1 MKKFLVVFALFAA
14 LIFVIGCGGGD
25 SGSSN
30 SGSCP
35 TIDGNMWSP
44 RSSSEMEWQEAL
56 DYCDNLTECGHT
68 DWHLPNINELR
79 TLIQNC
85 PGSQTGGACA
95 VSDPDHLAGSD
106 LSDDCYCEYKENNG
120 GYYSKLGDDGNV
132 WLWSSSTRSDSTGYA
147 WVVFFDY
154 GDMYSRSK
162 SYDYYV
168 RCVR

>member
-1 MKKFLVVFALFAA
+1 MKKFFVVLALFAA
-14 LIFVIGCGGGD
+14 LIFAAGCGGD
-25 SGSSN
+25 SGSGN

-35 TIDGNMWSP
+35 TVDGNMWSP
-44 RSSSEMEWQEAL
+44 RSSSEMDWQEAL
-56 DYCDNLTECGHT
+56 DYCDDLNECGHT
-68 DWHLPNINELR
+68 DWRLPNINELR

-132 WLWSSSTRSDSTGYA
+132 WLWSSSLRSDSSILA
-147 WVVFFDY
+147 WSVYFGNGEVSF
-154 GDMYSRSK
+154 GK
-162 SYDYYV
+162 NGLNVYYV